1 MTRDEYR
8 DPSPV
13 PTVLLFVSA
22 VVFLVGACVLWFAR

>member
-8 DPSPV
+8 DPSPM

-22 VVFLVGACVLWFAR
+22 VVFLVGACWLGVAR